1 MQPNPK
7 AFPEYLTTV
16 QAAGYLNVSRQ
27 FLKVA
32 RRRVAGTG
40 PRFRLIG
47 GAVRYR
53 RSDLDSWMA
62 LHDDASDD
70 PNRLTEDRYQRWAAS
85 NKAEAL
91 AIDIETCVIGSWPGE
106 ECDPYGMSGLPLGI
120 GAKLIMLRFVCCP
133 TGGRWIN
140 EKDLPVEKFRAM
152 YDRMRREYEAEVVRC
167 GGDPALCEPGLA
179 EPDPIGP
186 VSLFVFMPGQT

>member
-32 RRRVAGTG
+32 RRKAEGSG
-40 PRFRLIG
+40 PRFMLIG

-62 LHDDASDD
+62 QHHASDN
-70 PNRLTEDRYQRWAAS
+70 PKRLMTEDEYQRWAAS
-85 NKAEAL
+85 KKAEAL
-91 AIDIETCVIGSWPGE
+91 AVDIETCVLGSWPGE
-106 ECDPYGMSGLPLGI
+106 ECDPYGI
-120 GAKLIMLRFVCCP
+120 
-133 TGGRWIN
+133 
-140 EKDLPVEKFRAM
+140 
-152 YDRMRREYEAEVVRC
+152 
-167 GGDPALCEPGLA
+167 
-179 EPDPIGP
+179 
-186 VSLFVFMPGQT
+186 